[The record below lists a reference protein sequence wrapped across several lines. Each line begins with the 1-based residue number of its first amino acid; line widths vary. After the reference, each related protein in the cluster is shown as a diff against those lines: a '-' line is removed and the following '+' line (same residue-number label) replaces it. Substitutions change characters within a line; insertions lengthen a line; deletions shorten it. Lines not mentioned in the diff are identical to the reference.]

1 MIQIKSTFF
10 MAAFALMCCIGFA
23 AHNSVLAAETKAAA
37 APPAVHDTQ
46 TQTAAEEATE
56 EASAEKT
63 ADKKKSKCDCDCEEC
78 KKSAEED
85 KS

>member
-1 MIQIKSTFF
+1 MTQIKSTLFI
-10 MAAFALMCCIGFA
+10 AAFALMCGVGFA
-23 AHNSVLAAETKAAA
+23 CQNSVLAAETEVAT

-46 TQTAAEEATE
+46 TQTAAVEAMEEAG
-56 EASAEKT
+56 AEKT